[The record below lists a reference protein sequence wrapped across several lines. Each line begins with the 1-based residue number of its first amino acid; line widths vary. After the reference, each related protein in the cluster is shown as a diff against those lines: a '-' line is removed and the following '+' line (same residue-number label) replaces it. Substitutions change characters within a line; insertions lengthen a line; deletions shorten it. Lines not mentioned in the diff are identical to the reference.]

1 MKKVIPLTILFSF
14 LFFSCK
20 TTKDIQAEK
29 SVSNVPVE
37 TVKTDA
43 TVVKEQPK
51 EEVVAKPVKSDKPV
65 LERTEAVQVA
75 QNEDKSLGQYE
86 FYVIAGS
93 FSNQGNAGRFKNMMK
108 DKGFT
113 PVVLTSESG
122 LYRVSVE
129 QTNSEYDARIFI
141 GKMRGIYPEHSDI
154 WLLRR
159 K

>member
-1 MKKVIPLTILFSF
+1 MKNVISLAILISF

-20 TTKDIQAEK
+20 TAKNIPVEQP
-29 SVSNVPVE
+29 VSNVSVE
-37 TVKTDA
+37 TVEKPP
-43 TVVKEQPK
+43 VVAKEQPK
-51 EEVVAKPVKSDKPV
+51 EETVVNPVKNDKPV
-65 LERTEAVQVA
+65 LERTESVQLA
-75 QNEDKSLGQYE
+75 QNEDKSLGQFNY
-86 FYVIAGS
+86 YVIAGS

-113 PVVLTSESG
+113 PAVLTSEAG

-141 GKMRGIYPEHSDI
+141 GKMRQIYPEHADI

>member
-1 MKKVIPLTILFSF
+1 MKKVIPLAILISF

-20 TTKDIQAEK
+20 TTKNLPVEQT
-29 SVSNVPVE
+29 VSNVPVE
-37 TVKTDA
+37 TVEKES

-51 EEVVAKPVKSDKPV
+51 EDAVVKPVNNEKPV
-65 LERTEAVQVA
+65 LERTEAVQLA

-93 FSNQGNAGRFKNMMK
+93 FSNQGNAGRFKNLMR

-113 PVVLTSESG
+113 PVILTSESG
-122 LYRVSVE
+122 LFRVSVE

>member
-1 MKKVIPLTILFSF
+1 MKKVIPLTILISF

-20 TTKDIQAEK
+20 TAKNIPAEQP
-29 SVSNVPVE
+29 VSNVSVE
-37 TVKTDA
+37 TVESTPS
-43 TVVKEQPK
+43 VVKEQPK
-51 EEVVAKPVKSDKPV
+51 EEFVVKAVDEKPV
-65 LERTEAVQVA
+65 LERTETVHLA
-75 QNEDKSLGQYE
+75 QNEDKSFGQYE

-93 FSNQGNAGRFKNMMK
+93 FSNQANAGRYKNMMK

-113 PVVLTSESG
+113 SAILTSDSG
-122 LYRVSVE
+122 LYRVTVE

-141 GKMRGIYPEHSDI
+141 GKMRQIYPEHADI

>member
-1 MKKVIPLTILFSF
+1 MKKVIPLTILISF

-20 TTKDIQAEK
+20 TTKNLPVEQT
-29 SVSNVPVE
+29 VSNVPVE
-37 TVKTDA
+37 TVEKES

-51 EEVVAKPVKSDKPV
+51 EDAVVKPVNNEKPV
-65 LERTEAVQVA
+65 LERTEAVQLA

-93 FSNQGNAGRFKNMMK
+93 FSNQGNAGRFKNLMR

-113 PVVLTSESG
+113 PVILTSESG
-122 LYRVSVE
+122 LFRVSVE